1 MDNQVRCR
9 GCGVS
14 RPSDAPRGL
23 CPACLLKAGLGGDI
37 SVSHEFS
44 VLLGPITTGVL
55 ASIAESM
62 GGIPHV
68 LLHDTNSDLG
78 PGSVVKPGSSEMPDP
93 SDRSA
98 RLQLFGEIARGGMG
112 AVLKGRDA
120 DLGRDL
126 AVKVLLDVHR
136 DRPELVRRFVE
147 EAQITGQLQHPGI
160 VPVYEL
166 GAFADRRPYLA
177 MKLVK
182 GRTLAALLADR
193 KHPADDLPRLL
204 GIFEQVAQ
212 TVAYAHARGVIHRDL
227 KPSNI
232 MVGSFGE
239 VQVMDWG
246 LAKVLPRGG
255 AFDDASAGKVEA
267 PETIIATAR
276 AASDSDLSQAG
287 SVLGTPSYMAPEQAR
302 GEIDKVDERVDVF
315 ALGSILCELLTGQ
328 PAFTGRSAGE
338 IQRKAARG
346 DLDEACRRLQ
356 TCQADPELL
365 SLTRSCLST
374 EQDDRPRHADEVAQ
388 AISAYRTGVQER
400 LRTSELERARAEAKA
415 AEEFKRRRLTV
426 ALAASIVALLTLGGG
441 GAAWVAQQRQVRI
454 TEVERTLARIE
465 TMRDQAVIE
474 GADSTRRREVLA
486 AADQA
491 LASIGD
497 LVASEPGRRLSV
509 LRAKIADDEVQAKL
523 DQTFITELVQQRTHL
538 ARKAE
543 GGYDCD
549 KIDSDFAGVFR
560 RYKMDLD
567 TTPTNEAITR
577 VKAHP
582 AAFVQEVLGAV
593 DQWLMFRYEI
603 KVEDGKQHGSDR
615 LPKLLQLARELDPEP
630 QRNALRALLEQTDL
644 TAHLPKLTALAAE
657 AKIFDLGA
665 STPMLLARSL
675 VSASDPKTAI
685 TVLRKSVVRYP
696 GDLWT
701 NLELAELLRQSPAT
715 QGDEAIR
722 FYTAVRA
729 LRPEAGWM
737 LIPAL
742 LNQNRVEEAEHL
754 LDAIARL
761 DPLNLTL
768 FSILADSGV
777 GMVDRKRIGSWMIA
791 GLQASLVNDP
801 KNVAMHWKIAA
812 VATLYGHSSLAIA
825 HYRETARLDPLNGGC
840 RYELG
845 VVLRRSGDLKGA
857 ITAFREAI
865 RLAPTESS
873 YHEELADLLG
883 ITGDHSAEVTELRQA
898 IRCDKLSQ
906 TQRDATPVKRSYGLF
921 ENDGCLRDVLAVV
934 FEGFT
939 SSFDDLVP
947 SGHYTKLGSALAEGG
962 DMAGALTVCEE
973 GIPLGDER
981 EKSRLTAT
989 LGNVQHATVNL
1000 PGAIAAYRKSIQ
1012 LDPTQALETHY
1023 GLGIALAESSNLP
1036 EAVSELQEALGQDR
1050 IREFRVLRAV
1060 MMARQPHDAI
1070 AALRRVREQAHNN
1083 REIVL
1088 AIDEAIGQF
1097 ENLSKSGVRVPKIVR
1112 VSDNANFARLCQ
1124 RRGYF
1129 AASAAIWSTAFAP
1142 DRYNAAC
1149 SAALAGCGQGND
1161 PPPDEAARAKLRM
1174 QAVDWLAA
1182 DLRDWSRLFET
1193 DKPKNHKTVQSTM
1206 QHWRKDADLAGVRD
1220 ADPLAK
1226 LTEAERKEWQSLW
1239 ADVDQLLKTAEQP

>member
-1 MDNQVRCR
+1 MDNEVRCR
-9 GCGVS
+9 GCGES

-23 CPACLLKAGLGGDI
+23 CPACLLKVGLGGDL
-37 SVSHEFS
+37 SASHEVS

-55 ASIAESM
+55 ASLAESM
-62 GGIPHV
+62 GGIPRV
-68 LLHDTNSDLG
+68 LLRDTNSDI
-78 PGSVVKPGSSEMPDP
+78 GSSPVVQPGSSEMPDP
-93 SDRSA
+93 ADRSA

-193 KHPADDLPRLL
+193 KNPADDLPRLL

-346 DLDEACRRLQ
+346 DLDDAFTRLKRA
-356 TCQADPELL
+356 QADPELV
-365 SLTRSCLST
+365 SLTRSCLAP

-388 AISAYRTGVQER
+388 AIDTYRTGVQER
-400 LRTSELERARAEAKA
+400 LRTSELERARAEARA

-426 ALAASIVALLTLGGG
+426 ALAASIVALLVLGGG
-441 GAAWVAQQRQVRI
+441 GAAWLAQQRQARI
-454 TEVERTLARIE
+454 AVVERTLARIE

-474 GADSTRRREVLA
+474 GADSARRREVLA

-491 LASIGD
+491 LASIGE

-509 LRAKIADDEVQAKL
+509 LRTKIAEDEVQAKL
-523 DQTFITELVQQRTHL
+523 DQAFITELVQQRTHL

-543 GGYDCD
+543 GGYDCE

-560 RYKMDLD
+560 RYNMDLD

-582 AAFVQEVLGAV
+582 SAFVQEVLGAV

-603 KVEDGKQHGSDR
+603 KVEEGKPKGSDR
-615 LPKLLQLARELDPEP
+615 LPKLLQIARGLDPEP

-675 VSASDPKTAI
+675 VSAGDPKTAI
-685 TVLRKSVVRYP
+685 TVLRKSLVRYP

-701 NLELAELLRQSPAT
+701 NLELAELLGKSTPPKWE
-715 QGDEAIR
+715 DAIR

-729 LRPEAGWM
+729 LRPEAGWA

-742 LNQNRVEEAEHL
+742 MGQNRNHEAEQL
-754 LDAIARL
+754 LDEFSRT
-761 DPLNLTL
+761 DPGNLAVLAALAHSPGAKRKL
-768 FSILADSGV
+768 FG
-777 GMVDRKRIGSWMIA
+777 RRMIA
-791 GLQASLVNDP
+791 PFVASLATNPNEAEV
-801 KNVAMHWKIAA
+801 HWKIA
-812 VATLYGHSSLAIA
+812 VLSLEFGEREVAIA
-825 HYRETARLDPLNGGC
+825 EYRETARLDPLSAGC

-845 VVLRRSGDLKGA
+845 IVLRRSGDLKGA
-857 ITAFREAI
+857 IEAYRDAI
-865 RLAPTESS
+865 RLAPT
-873 YHEELADLLG
+873 YPPFHEDRADLLSRSCDLNG
-883 ITGDHSAEVTELRQA
+883 EITELRET
-898 IRCDKLSQ
+898 IRCEILRR
-906 TQRDATPVKRSYGLF
+906 TQGEAPRSKGGFDLF
-921 ENDGCLRDVLAVV
+921 ENEDCLGSMLEGYLEGYKINFDASEADTVNAKLA
-934 FEGFT
+934 
-939 SSFDDLVP
+939 
-947 SGHYTKLGSALAEGG
+947 SALAESG
-962 DMAGALTVCEE
+962 DIDGAVAVCEE
-973 GIPLGDER
+973 GIRLDE
-981 EKSRLTAT
+981 ESKKSRLNTM
-989 LGNVQHATVNL
+989 LGNLRSVAGNRPL
-1000 PGAIAAYRKSIQ
+1000 AIAAYRKSIQ
-1012 LDPTQALETHY
+1012 LDPAQALESRY
-1023 GLGIALAESSNLP
+1023 GLGLALAETSDLP
-1036 EAVSELQEALGQDR
+1036 GAIKEFQEALRQDNR
-1050 IREFRVLRAV
+1050 REFRLLRSV
-1060 MMARQPHDAI
+1060 MMAKQPEGAI
-1070 AALRRVREQAHNN
+1070 AALRRVRELAPDNP
-1083 REIVL
+1083 EIAV
-1088 AIDEAIGQF
+1088 AIDEAVGQF
-1097 ENLSKSGVRVPKIVR
+1097 ENLSNSGGHVPKIVR
-1112 VSDNANFARLCQ
+1112 DSDDANLPSLLYS
-1124 RRGYF
+1124 RRYF
-1129 AASAAIWSTAFAP
+1129 RASAAIWSTAFAP

-1149 SAALAGCGQGND
+1149 SAALAGYGQGND
-1161 PPPDEAARAKLRM
+1161 PPPDGAARTKLRM
-1174 QAVDWLAA
+1174 QALDWLAA
-1182 DLRDWSRLFET
+1182 DLRDWSKLLET
-1193 DKPKNHKTVQSTM
+1193 NKAKNHETVQSTM

-1239 ADVDQLLKTAEQP
+1239 VDVDQLLKTADQP